1 MCPYGDG
8 VTIHLVVNP
17 TSGGGRGERILP
29 TVLGQVRR
37 TFAGRRVVVQRAID
51 YAHARQ
57 CVTEAVAHRTDDDV
71 LVVMGGDGM
80 MHLGINAVAGTGVP
94 LGMIPAGSGDD
105 LCRGLGIPV
114 RDLDATLALLAGEP
128 RQVDLLRV
136 DEARTAPAGPSVG
149 PTWVGSIVATGFD
162 ARVNLRANHMTFPPG
177 RLQYPVAVAAE
188 LSTFR
193 PLQYRLVVDGQPREL
208 EAMLV
213 AVGNTTSFGGGLRM
227 CPEAVPDDGLL
238 DLTIIHPVR
247 RRTLVRMFP
256 AIYRG
261 AFTHLDEVELLRAST
276 VELDGTLADGTP
288 LTMMG
293 DGEEIGAAP
302 RTIRCAAGA
311 LTVFAPA
318 DLP

>member
-1 MCPYGDG
+1 M
-8 VTIHLVVNP
+8 TIHLVVNP

-29 TVLGQVRR
+29 TVLGRVRQA
-37 TFAGRRVVVQRAID
+37 FAGRRVVVQRATD
-51 YAHARQ
+51 FAHARQ
-57 CVTEAVAHRTDDDV
+57 CVNEVVANRTDDDV

-80 MHLGINAVAGTGVP
+80 MHLGINAVAGTSVP

-105 LCRGLGIPV
+105 LCRGLGIDV
-114 RDLDATLALLAGEP
+114 RDLDSTLDLLSCEP
-128 RQVDLLRV
+128 RQVDLLRIGRRRV
-136 DEARTAPAGPSVG
+136 DQRTGESDKSV
-149 PTWVGSIVATGFD
+149 TWVGSILATGFD

-177 RLQYPVAVAAE
+177 RLQYPVAVAKE
-188 LSTFR
+188 LSTFS
-193 PLQYRLVVDGQPREL
+193 PLHYRLVVDGVPRDL

-213 AVGNTTSFGGGLRM
+213 AVGNTASFGGGLRM

-261 AFTHLDEVELLRAST
+261 AFTHLDEVELLRART

-293 DGEEIGAAP
+293 DGEEIGPAP
-302 RTIRCAAGA
+302 STISCEPGA

-318 DLP
+318 PETRT